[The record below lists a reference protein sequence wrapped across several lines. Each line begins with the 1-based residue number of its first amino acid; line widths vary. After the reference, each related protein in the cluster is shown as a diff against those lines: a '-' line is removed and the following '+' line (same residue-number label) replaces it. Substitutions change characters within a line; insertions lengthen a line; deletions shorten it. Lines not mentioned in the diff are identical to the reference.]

1 MKRSLWLI
9 FATLTPIA
17 AIGLFRFQPE
27 KRSEAAPP
35 VGRLADVRVQHD
47 YVTVTMPVTGGPV
60 ITTLRNRLA
69 NARPAE
75 TASASRAMD
84 RQGETER
91 ASPSRYRQVNP
102 ASRDQTL
109 FEKARRAF
117 VGDGRHRP
125 EPFPRP
131 RAN

>member
-9 FATLTPIA
+9 LATLIPIA
-17 AIGLFRFQPE
+17 AIGLFRFRPE
-27 KRSEAAPP
+27 KVNEGAPSFE
-35 VGRLADVRVQHD
+35 RLADVRVQHD
-47 YVTVTMPVTGGPV
+47 YVTVTVPVTGPV
-60 ITTLRNRLA
+60 ITSGRNRLA

-75 TASASRAMD
+75 APSAVKALD
-84 RQGETER
+84 RPGETER
-91 ASPSRYRQVNP
+91 ASPGRSRPVNR
-102 ASRDQTL
+102 ASRDETL

-131 RAN
+131 RGN

>member
-9 FATLTPIA
+9 LATLTPIA

-27 KRSEAAPP
+27 RLNEEAPSP
-35 VGRLADVRVQHD
+35 KRLADVRVQHD
-47 YVTVTMPVTGGPV
+47 YVTVTVPVTGAPV
-60 ITTLRNRLA
+60 ITTGRNRLA
-69 NARPAE
+69 NAQPPE
-75 TASASRAMD
+75 TPSVIKAVD
-84 RQGETER
+84 RQGATER
-91 ASPSRYRQVNP
+91 ASPSRSRLVTH

-131 RAN
+131 RGN

>member
-9 FATLTPIA
+9 LATLTPLA

-27 KRSEAAPP
+27 KLSEAAPSLE
-35 VGRLADVRVQHD
+35 RLADVRVQHD
-47 YVTVTMPVTGGPV
+47 YVTVTMPVTDGPV
-60 ITTLRNRLA
+60 ITTGRNRLA

-75 TASASRAMD
+75 TPSAIRALD
-84 RQGETER
+84 RQEETER
-91 ASPSRYRQVNP
+91 ASPSRYRPVNR

-131 RAN
+131 RGN

>member
-9 FATLTPIA
+9 LATLTPIA
-17 AIGLFRFQPE
+17 AVGLFRFQPE
-27 KRSEAAPP
+27 KLSEAAPSA
-35 VGRLADVRVQHD
+35 GRLADVRVLHD
-47 YVTVTMPVTGGPV
+47 YVTVTMAVTGAPV
-60 ITTLRNRLA
+60 STTGRNRLA
-69 NARPAE
+69 SARSLE
-75 TASASRAMD
+75 TPSAIGVVD
-84 RQGETER
+84 REIEAER
-91 ASPSRYRQVNP
+91 ASPSRYRP
-102 ASRDQTL
+102 ANRAPRDQTL

>member
-27 KRSEAAPP
+27 KLSEAPSA
-35 VGRLADVRVQHD
+35 GRLADVRVQHD

-60 ITTLRNRLA
+60 ITTPRNRLA
-69 NARPAE
+69 NGRPAE
-75 TASASRAMD
+75 TPSVSRAMD

-91 ASPSRYRQVNP
+91 ASPSRYRQVNR